1 MRIGNQRIP
10 DGMTERPFRFQ
21 VRSRRLRTGLAM
33 KTGRAG
39 ISLLEVVLA
48 LAILATSAALLA
60 QITRQSTNNALMA
73 QRIASAQL
81 ICEGTMSEILVG
93 AIPMQTTDWAP
104 VEGSFSRGNWYY
116 KLDTVT
122 AERPNMIGLRLAIT
136 DIIDSPDGVKEL
148 FYVVRWVIDPSLGLD
163 TPPTTDTTGASSSSS
178 STGGASGP

>member
-1 MRIGNQRIP
+1 MRIGRQRNSLKLRIA
-10 DGMTERPFRFQ
+10 RPSHGRR
-21 VRSRRLRTGLAM
+21 VGRS
-33 KTGRAG
+33 G

-60 QITRQSTNNALMA
+60 QITRQATNNALMA
-73 QRIASAQL
+73 QRIASAQM

-116 KLDTVT
+116 KLDTVA

-136 DIIDSPDGVKEL
+136 DIIDSPEGVREL

-163 TPPTTDTTGASSSSS
+163 TPPAPESTGASSSSS
-178 STGGASGP
+178 SAGGAGSP

>member
-1 MRIGNQRIP
+1 MRIGSNNISGKSHATQRSK
-10 DGMTERPFRFQ
+10 
-21 VRSRRLRTGLAM
+21 SRVINS
-33 KTGRAG
+33 RAG

-60 QITRQSTNNALMA
+60 QITRQATNNALMA

-93 AIPMQTTDWAP
+93 AIPMQTTGWTP
-104 VEGSFSRGNWYY
+104 VDGSFSRGNWYY
-116 KLDTVT
+116 KLDTVN

-136 DIIDSPDGVKEL
+136 DIIDSPEGEKEL

-163 TPPTTDTTGASSSSS
+163 TPPTPDASGSSGSSGASSGSSG
-178 STGGASGP
+178 TGGTGSR

>member
-1 MRIGNQRIP
+1 MRIGNQQVSVRV
-10 DGMTERPFRFQ
+10 TEQPFRFQ
-21 VRSRRLRTGLAM
+21 VKSRRLSSGRAV

-73 QRIASAQL
+73 QRIASA
-81 ICEGTMSEILVG
+81 
-93 AIPMQTTDWAP
+93 
-104 VEGSFSRGNWYY
+104 EGSFSRGNWYY

-163 TPPTTDTTGASSSSS
+163 TPPTTDATGAANSSS
-178 STGGASGP
+178 STGGASSP